1 MIWKTCD
8 NTLGILMMSLLS
20 GSGMQTVRI
29 ASQDK
34 PGCVTVVEKAVTS
47 GSHPAYPSKT
57 YSRSSMFK

>member
-1 MIWKTCD
+1 
-8 NTLGILMMSLLS
+8 
-20 GSGMQTVRI
+20 MQTVRI

-34 PGCVTVVEKAVTS
+34 AGCVKIDDIARLAVTS